1 MKSIIIIISIL
12 STILVGNL
20 SAQESINASVYD
32 IIQSAQEGSP
42 DYLLAKTRA
51 ENAKWQYVA
60 AQAVFKPQL
69 GFNATLPQINRSIS
83 SVTLP
88 TGQEFFNN
96 SFMSNSVGI
105 TLGQVVS
112 ATGGSVFVSSSLE
125 RLDLFKTDSQA
136 ANSSYLSAPISIGFN
151 QPILRHNP
159 FKWDKQ
165 QAELTYKASEKRYIE
180 DREGIAFQAVNN
192 FFDLYTTKLS
202 LDEARLNLQYL
213 DSIAINAKGRY
224 EVGRISETDLL
235 QIQLSAKNAD
245 GNVARLALEVQN
257 KTEILR
263 DFLGI
268 GNEVEFKLS
277 APNPITIYAI
287 DKDKALEYANQ
298 NRSQTEEFRMRLLD
312 AEQQMDIAKKDN
324 GPNLRLSGSFGL
336 RNSGGTLSQAYG
348 SLLDQEGVSLSI
360 DVPIADFG
368 RAKAQREIAKSN
380 LELTQLQVQQDR
392 VSFERTILVNVEQ
405 FELKRDQLQLS
416 EDALDIALK
425 RLDIA
430 KKRYQIGKVTVTDL
444 NIAIQEEQSARQRY
458 FSTLWDLWRAHYT
471 IRNLTLFDFETGT
484 AIE

>member
-1 MKSIIIIISIL
+1 MKNIIIAL
-12 STILVGNL
+12 SLL
-20 SAQESINASVYD
+20 YLMSANKVLGQESIRASVHD

-42 DYLLAKTRA
+42 DYLLAKIRA
-51 ENAKWQYVA
+51 ENAKWRYVA

-69 GFNATLPQINRSIS
+69 GLSATLPQVNRTIS

-96 SFMSNSVGI
+96 SFMTNSIGL
-105 TLGQVVS
+105 TLSQVVG
-112 ATGGSVFVSSSLE
+112 ATGGSVFASSRIE
-125 RLDLFKTDSQA
+125 RLDLFKTDSQD
-136 ANSSYLSAPISIGFN
+136 ANTKYLSAPISIGFN
-151 QPILRHNP
+151 QPLLRHNP
-159 FKWDKQ
+159 YKWDKQ
-165 QAELTYKASEKRYIE
+165 QADLTFQSSQKKFVE
-180 DREGIAFQAVNN
+180 DRESIAFAAVNN
-192 FFDLYTTKLS
+192 FFDLYTAKLS

-213 DSIAINAKGRY
+213 DSIATNAKGRF

-235 QIQLSAKNAD
+235 QIQLSSKNAD

-257 KTEILR
+257 KTETLR

-268 GNEVEFKLS
+268 SNEVEFDLS
-277 APNPITIYAI
+277 APDPITIYAV
-287 DKDKALEYANQ
+287 DKDIALEYANK

-312 AEQQMDIAKKDN
+312 AQKQVDIAQKDN
-324 GPNLRLSGSFGL
+324 GPNMRLTGSFGL
-336 RNSGGTLSQAYG
+336 TNSGNTIDQAYG
-348 SLLDQEGVSLSI
+348 SLLDQQGVSLSI

-368 RAKAQREIAKSN
+368 RAKAQRQIAKSN

-392 VSFERTILVNVEQ
+392 ISFERTILVTVEQ

-416 EDALDIALK
+416 EEALEIALK

-458 FSTLWDLWRAHYT
+458 FSTLWDLWRTHYT
-471 IRNLTLFDFETGT
+471 IRNLTLFDFESGVV
-484 AIE
+484 IE